1 MWRAI
6 FPAVFACV
14 QILAAQS
21 PVVIVPASEQQE
33 DEEVEIV
40 IRRRRK
46 PVAVPPPVPAPT
58 PAPAPA
64 PVVSAPVAPPPPPV
78 VATPA
83 VEPPQPPPLEPP
95 VEDAAEPRR
104 LVRYFCKLWKDEDYE
119 RMWWAMVP
127 AYRRETTL
135 EKFAKL
141 FADDRERN
149 GGIVDEN
156 IVTDDVER
164 ADGTVLVHVD
174 VRYRF
179 KRVGVR
185 RLKAVLEKKKNMYRL
200 RASGLIPPDLD
211 DL

>member
-1 MWRAI
+1 MWRAM
-6 FPAVFACV
+6 FPTVFACV
-14 QILAAQS
+14 QMLAAQS
-21 PVVIVPASEQQE
+21 PVVIVPAPEQQE

-46 PVAVPPPVPAPT
+46 PVAVPTPAPA

-78 VATPA
+78 VAAPA
-83 VEPPQPPPLEPP
+83 VEPPPPPPPEPS

-119 RMWWAMVP
+119 RMWWAMTP

-179 KRVGVR
+179 KRVGVH
-185 RLKAVLEKKKNMYRL
+185 RLKAVLEKKKNLYRL
-200 RASGLIPPDLD
+200 RASGLIPLDLD

>member
-1 MWRAI
+1 MWRAM

-21 PVVIVPASEQQE
+21 PVVIVPAPEHPE

-40 IRRRRK
+40 IRHRLK
-46 PVAVPPPVPAPT
+46 PVAAP
-58 PAPAPA
+58 
-64 PVVSAPVAPPPPPV
+64 S
-78 VATPA
+78 
-83 VEPPQPPPLEPP
+83 LEPS

-119 RMWWAMVP
+119 RMWWVMTP
-127 AYRRETTL
+127 AYRRGTSL
-135 EKFAKL
+135 EKFVKL
-141 FADDRERN
+141 FADDRERT

-174 VRYRF
+174 LRYRF

-185 RLKAVLEKKKNMYRL
+185 RLKAVFEKKKNLYRL
-200 RASGLIPPDLD
+200 RESGIIPLDLD